1 MDQELVNQ
9 LFEVVLIPL
18 LGVLVAFFVK
28 WVNAKSSEI
37 AVSTD
42 NALLNKYLSMLTST
56 ITDCVI
62 ATNQTYVDALKA
74 EGKFD
79 AEAQKKAFSLTCDAV
94 LSILTDDAKE
104 YLSESLV
111 DLESYITSKI
121 ESQVK
126 LQKTIHPV
134 TNTTTTIPVATTP
147 IV

>member
-1 MDQELVNQ
+1 M
-9 LFEVVLIPL
+9 
-18 LGVLVAFFVK
+18 LVAFFVK
-28 WVNAKSSEI
+28 WVNVKSSEI

-104 YLSESLV
+104 YLSESLG

-126 LQKTIHPV
+126 LQKVAAPTIVPAI
-134 TNTTTTIPVATTP
+134 TAPTTTV
-147 IV
+147 

>member
-1 MDQELVNQ
+1 MDQELINQ
-9 LFEVVLIPL
+9 LFEIVLIPL

-28 WVNAKSSEI
+28 WVNAKSAEI
-37 AVSTD
+37 AVGTD
-42 NALLNKYLSMLTST
+42 NVLMNKYLSMLTTT

-62 ATNQTYVDALKA
+62 ATNQTYVDSLKA

-79 AEAQKKAFSLTCDAV
+79 VEAQKKAFSLTCDAV

-104 YLSESLV
+104 YLSESLG

-126 LQKTIHPV
+126 LQK
-134 TNTTTTIPVATTP
+134 VATPTTVSTTP
-147 IV
+147 TATA